1 MSRTT
6 VETAY
11 EHLCADGMVT
21 CVPQSGYYV
30 NEVPHR
36 QPLKPAAAPAQTV
49 HTCEF
54 DFTGHR
60 MDPALFDFDIWR
72 KLSRSVMMDS
82 APFLGYGENQG
93 ELVLREQIAKY
104 YPPAAVYIPQR
115 SMW

>member
-1 MSRTT
+1 
-6 VETAY
+6 
-11 EHLCADGMVT
+11 
-21 CVPQSGYYV
+21 
-30 NEVPHR
+30 
-36 QPLKPAAAPAQTV
+36 
-49 HTCEF
+49 
-54 DFTGHR
+54 

-93 ELVLREQIAKY
+93 ELVLESRSLSI